1 MDSNNIVMIGEQQVE
16 LRQEQVSPLPE
27 DGLLVRTR
35 MSLISTGTECICYRG
50 DLEEGTHWAGWVK
63 YPFYPGYSNVGTVER
78 VGEAV
83 EGYEVGDRVF
93 STASHQQLHI
103 VEPPVNKI
111 PDYIADKSAIW
122 SKLGTIAQTGV
133 RRARL
138 ELGDRVVIIGLGPLG
153 QLLTQYTRVM
163 GAGEVLAVDPVESRL
178 AVAAAHGATQTFA
191 GTAADALPFVAGH
204 TGGRLA
210 DVVFDATGHY
220 P

>member
-1 MDSNNIVMIGEQQVE
+1 M
-16 LRQEQVSPLPE
+16 
-27 DGLLVRTR
+27 
-35 MSLISTGTECICYRG
+35 
-50 DLEEGTHWAGWVK
+50 
-63 YPFYPGYSNVGTVER
+63 
-78 VGEAV
+78 
-83 EGYEVGDRVF
+83 F

-204 TGGRLA
+204 TGGQLA